1 MNAKEQDFL
10 QELRATFAV
19 EAQEHLQVIATGLLA
34 LEKEPTPESQRGL
47 VETVF
52 RAAHSLKGAAR
63 AVGLDAVESRCQ
75 SLEEVLASW
84 KRDDNAPSPDALD
97 RAHRLLDTVTAAL
110 AAPGDRA
117 PVGHPPGPLPFPT
130 TVTEVYEDRPLADTA
145 IPALNVAGQ
154 TAAAPEETV
163 RVGVAKLEARL
174 LETQELLGVK
184 LAAGQRVTDLL
195 ELADGFE
202 AWRKAWNDVEPAVRR
217 LRQTAVASE
226 AAGKSEATGSRRML
240 DFLEW
245 TGDYLKTME
254 NRTAA
259 LVRTAEQQRYST
271 GKLIDDS
278 LDGSKKLLLLPFS
291 TISAAFPKLVRDLC
305 RDQGKEAELI
315 VRGDHI
321 ELDKRILEDLKDPL
335 IHLLRNSVDHGIE
348 SPGERRLRGKPAR
361 ATIVLAVTQLSGSK
375 VQVMLSDDGAGI
387 DAVKVGDSAV
397 ALGLLSKEEAGR
409 LGETEAHALV
419 FQSAVTT
426 SPVITQLS
434 GRGLGLA
441 IVREKAQ
448 GLGGDVAVESRT
460 GHGASFRIVLPALRA
475 TFRGILLKAAGQ
487 LFIIPTTQVE
497 RVSRARA
504 DDVRTVQGRET
515 VSSGGR
521 VIALARLADV
531 LQLERVGPL
540 DAPAASLPIVILGS
554 GEQRVAFAVDAVLD
568 ELEVLVKP
576 LAKPLARVRNV
587 AAATV
592 LGPGQV
598 VPILNVSDLL
608 KSARKFVPSP
618 LQVRKE
624 PKPAS
629 AKAVLVAEDSITSR
643 MLIKGILES
652 AGYRVKTAVDGL
664 DAFSLLRS
672 EPFDLVVSDVEM
684 PRLNG
689 FDLTSRIRAD
699 RKLAEIP
706 VVLVTALESRHDRER
721 GIDVGANAYLVKS
734 SFDQSYLL
742 EAIGR
747 LI

>member
-10 QELRATFAV
+10 QQLRATFAV
-19 EAQEHLQVIATGLLA
+19 EAQEHLQVMATGLLA
-34 LEKEPTPESQRGL
+34 LEKASTPESQRSL

-63 AVGLDAVESRCQ
+63 AVGLHAVESRCQ

-84 KRDDNAPSPDALD
+84 KREGSAPSPDALD
-97 RAHRLLDTVTAAL
+97 RVHRLLDAVTATL
-110 AAPGDRA
+110 AAPNERA
-117 PVGHPPGPLPFPT
+117 PASPSGPLPFAAA
-130 TVTEVYEDRPLADTA
+130 V
-145 IPALNVAGQ
+145 
-154 TAAAPEETV
+154 TAAHPAEPPAAAATSALDGAVQNPGAPEETV

-195 ELADGFE
+195 ELGHGFE

-217 LRQTAVASE
+217 LRQTAATS
-226 AAGKSEATGSRRML
+226 AGKNEAPGLGRVL
-240 DFLEW
+240 EFFEW
-245 TGDYLKTME
+245 TGDYLRTME
-254 NRTAA
+254 NRAA
-259 LVRTAEQQRYST
+259 TLVRTAEQQRYST

-305 RDQGKEAELI
+305 RDQGKEAELV

-321 ELDKRILEDLKDPL
+321 ELDKRILEELKDPL
-335 IHLLRNSVDHGIE
+335 IHLLRNSIDHGIE
-348 SPGERRLRGKPAR
+348 SPGERRLSGKPAR
-361 ATIVLAVTQLSGSK
+361 ATIVLAVRQVSGSK
-375 VQVMLSDDGAGI
+375 VEVTFSDDGAGI
-387 DAVKVGDSAV
+387 DAARVRESVV
-397 ALGLLSKEEAGR
+397 ALGLLSAEEAAR
-409 LGETEAHALV
+409 LGEAETHALV
-419 FQSAVTT
+419 FRSAVTT

-448 GLGGDVAVESRT
+448 GLGGDVTVESRAGRGT
-460 GHGASFRIVLPALRA
+460 SFRIVLPALRA
-475 TFRGILLKAAGQ
+475 TFRGILVKAGGQ
-487 LFIIPTTQVE
+487 PFIIPSTQVE
-497 RVSRARA
+497 RVSRAKPE
-504 DDVRTVQGRET
+504 DVKTVQGRET
-515 VSSGGR
+515 ISSGGR
-521 VIALARLADV
+521 VVALARLADL
-531 LQLERVGPL
+531 LQLEPVKP
-540 DAPAASLPIVILGS
+540 ASTPAASLQIIILGS
-554 GEQRVAFAVDAVLD
+554 GEQRVAFTVDAILD

-576 LAKPLARVRNV
+576 LKKPLARVRNV

-592 LGPGQV
+592 LGSGQV

-608 KSARKFVPSP
+608 KSAKGFVPSP
-618 LQVRKE
+618 MPVRAE
-624 PKPAS
+624 PKRES

-664 DAFSLLRS
+664 DAFALLRS

-689 FDLTSRIRAD
+689 FDLTARIRAD